1 MKGHMKALGQQLSTV
16 SGAQNMQ
23 AIMGKTAR
31 LLQGLNKK
39 MDARAIHSMLMEYER
54 QSTAFA
60 DTQEIVEESMDSMF
74 ETDGEQEATD
84 DAMLKVFEEL
94 GLDLSVGIGAAK
106 AGATATDRDIADDLD
121 ARLNRLRPSSAPAG
135 GQPP

>member
-1 MKGHMKALGQQLSTV
+1 
-16 SGAQNMQ
+16 
-23 AIMGKTAR
+23 
-31 LLQGLNKK
+31 
-39 MDARAIHSMLMEYER
+39 
-54 QSTAFA
+54 
-60 DTQEIVEESMDSMF
+60 MDSMF

-106 AGATATDRDIADDLD
+106 AGCANVTNGDIADDLD

-135 GQPP
+135 GHVP

>member
-106 AGATATDRDIADDLD
+106 AGANVTNGDITDDLD

-135 GQPP
+135 GHVP